1 MSKPTHAVLIQFE
14 QQLRQ
19 AESDAQLHYV
29 IVNQLRQVVAYEQA
43 FWFSGRESEKPKL
56 AALSDLSQ
64 VDRTSPMVA
73 WLERCAINR
82 HQSNQGRVVHVIT
95 PSDFPESLAADWSNF
110 SMTHAIWLPLWVPS
124 EPTRREG
131 VLWINRQQPFQESE
145 QALLAH
151 CAQAIAHALF
161 ARRKCQLRVGL
172 NQTLKR
178 TRFFQLAL
186 VGLGAAMWIPVPQ
199 TVLAPAEVV
208 AIDPVVITSPLN
220 AVVES
225 IVVQPNQS
233 IQAGEALVQFDSREW
248 QSERDIAEQALLV
261 AQAQLRTAQQSGLM
275 DARHNARLAEL
286 EAEVQLKQ
294 SQQDLAQNR
303 VEKTRVLAPSAGLVL
318 LNDPAQWRGKPVSVG
333 ERILELADPNQV
345 QIRILLPVAD
355 AIAMQPG
362 TPVSLFLNVNPLSA
376 YDAKVRHATFEPEL
390 TPEGILAY
398 RVLADLLV
406 PDQLPRIG
414 LRGTAKLYGEQ
425 VSLFY
430 YLFRRPITT
439 VRQTL
444 GW

>member
-1 MSKPTHAVLIQFE
+1 
-14 QQLRQ
+14 
-19 AESDAQLHYV
+19 
-29 IVNQLRQVVAYEQA
+29 
-43 FWFSGRESEKPKL
+43 
-56 AALSDLSQ
+56 
-64 VDRTSPMVA
+64 
-73 WLERCAINR
+73 
-82 HQSNQGRVVHVIT
+82 
-95 PSDFPESLAADWSNF
+95 
-110 SMTHAIWLPLWVPS
+110 
-124 EPTRREG
+124 
-131 VLWINRQQPFQESE
+131 
-145 QALLAH
+145 
-151 CAQAIAHALF
+151 
-161 ARRKCQLRVGL
+161 
-172 NQTLKR
+172 
-178 TRFFQLAL
+178 
-186 VGLGAAMWIPVPQ
+186 
-199 TVLAPAEVV
+199 
-208 AIDPVVITSPLN
+208 
-220 AVVES
+220 
-225 IVVQPNQS
+225 
-233 IQAGEALVQFDSREW
+233 
-248 QSERDIAEQALLV
+248 
-261 AQAQLRTAQQSGLM
+261 
-275 DARHNARLAEL
+275 
-286 EAEVQLKQ
+286 
-294 SQQDLAQNR
+294 
-303 VEKTRVLAPSAGLVL
+303 VLAPSAGLVL

>member
-1 MSKPTHAVLIQFE
+1 
-14 QQLRQ
+14 
-19 AESDAQLHYV
+19 
-29 IVNQLRQVVAYEQA
+29 
-43 FWFSGRESEKPKL
+43 
-56 AALSDLSQ
+56 LS
-64 VDRTSPMVA
+64 
-73 WLERCAINR
+73 
-82 HQSNQGRVVHVIT
+82 
-95 PSDFPESLAADWSNF
+95 
-110 SMTHAIWLPLWVPS
+110 
-124 EPTRREG
+124 
-131 VLWINRQQPFQESE
+131 
-145 QALLAH
+145 
-151 CAQAIAHALF
+151 
-161 ARRKCQLRVGL
+161 
-172 NQTLKR
+172 QTLKR

-186 VGLGAAMWIPVPQ
+186 LGLVAAMWLPVPQ

-208 AIDPVVITSPLN
+208 PIDPVVITSPLN

-233 IQAGEALVQFDSREW
+233 VQADEALVQFDPREW
-248 QSERDIAEQALLV
+248 QSEWEIAEQAHLV

-286 EAEVQLKQ
+286 EAEVRLKQ
-294 SQQDLAQNR
+294 SQRDLAQSR
-303 VEKTRVLAPSAGLVL
+303 LEKTRVLAPSAGLVL
-318 LNDPAQWRGKPVSVG
+318 LNDPAQWRGKPVAVG

-362 TPVSLFLNVNPLSA
+362 TQVSLFLDVNPLSA
-376 YDAKVRHATFEPEL
+376 YAAVVRHATFEPEL

-398 RVLADLLV
+398 RVMADLSV
-406 PDQLPRIG
+406 TETLPRIG
-414 LRGTAKLYGEQ
+414 LRGTAKLYGVQ